1 MFRRLKHW
9 GWGYEDQQP
18 PREQVEGIAKAV
30 TERLGFEVDRD
41 IERRTD
47 RRAVGHDRTGP
58 QLGDVAGSGHDR
70 DLNVDG
76 ASRDYQ
82 R

>member
-30 TERLGFEVDRD
+30 TERLGFEVD
-41 IERRTD
+41 
-47 RRAVGHDRTGP
+47 
-58 QLGDVAGSGHDR
+58 
-70 DLNVDG
+70 
-76 ASRDYQ
+76 ASRS
-82 R
+82 RCRSTRSSFPTRG